1 MQPIQSDLNSFGQF
15 NPSPMQIDDQASH
28 NPTHSGLSTPP
39 TPQPK
44 RPRLDYESRAVK
56 DACEFL
62 ARNINAD
69 ADNATISRAL
79 FFVPVAVCMALREDT
94 KLAEELA
101 NEDEF
106 LQNVK
111 REGEEKFI
119 DLLRDMARRGSWH
132 DLFGNGTFH
141 CLLI

>member
-1 MQPIQSDLNSFGQF
+1 
-15 NPSPMQIDDQASH
+15 MQIDDQASH
-28 NPTHSGLSTPP
+28 HPTHSGLSTPP

-44 RPRLDYESRAVK
+44 RPRLDYECQDVE
-56 DACEFL
+56 DACRFL

-69 ADNATISRAL
+69 ADSATILKAL
-79 FFVPVAVCMALREDT
+79 DHVWLTVRKVLRKDK

-106 LQNVK
+106 LENVK
-111 REGEEKFI
+111 REGEEMFI
-119 DLLRDMARRGSWH
+119 DLLRDMTRKKSWL

-141 CLLI
+141 FFLI